1 MATNHPTIHGVAA
14 KAGVSPATVNR
25 VLNAPSLVKSDKR
38 RRILATIEELQFVP
52 KAEAVAK
59 ARRQLKRIAVI
70 APFFTEPSFMERL
83 KGINSVLSDRHYEL
97 VIYAVHRGAELE
109 GYIDMLVPGKR
120 VDGLISLCL
129 SLGERILSKL
139 RASSIPLCC
148 VEKDAEG
155 FDLVV
160 INNQEGEVLAAH
172 TLYKLGYRIPGFIGE
187 ASTRSYAAR
196 STEERLDENEDEL
209 SNKGI
214 LAVLDRPDC
223 IFASSDT
230 LAIRTVKCAVQSG
243 ISIPDELAVVGFDD
257 IEMAEYVNLT
267 TIDQSWVN
275 REYWLEKQCCNGSKI
290 PPGRFTRASSS
301 SSSVNGDQR
310 DL

>member
-14 KAGVSPATVNR
+14 KAGVSPTTVSR

-38 RRILATIEELQFVP
+38 RRILAAIEELQFVP

-97 VIYAVHRGAELE
+97 VIYAVHRSAELE

-139 RASSIPLCC
+139 QASSIPLCC

-155 FDLVV
+155 FDSVV
-160 INNQEGEVLAAH
+160 I
-172 TLYKLGYRIPGFIGE
+172 T
-187 ASTRSYAAR
+187 TR
-196 STEERLDENEDEL
+196 
-209 SNKGI
+209 KGKCWQLI
-214 LAVLDRPDC
+214 RC
-223 IFASSDT
+223 TSS
-230 LAIRTVKCAVQSG
+230 AIAYPVSSVKPV
-243 ISIPDELAVVGFDD
+243 PVP
-257 IEMAEYVNLT
+257 T
-267 TIDQSWVN
+267 
-275 REYWLEKQCCNGSKI
+275 
-290 PPGRFTRASSS
+290 PPGPPKNGWMRMKTSFPTKGFSLYSTGPIVSSPQAIPWQS
-301 SSSVNGDQR
+301 EP
-310 DL
+310 